1 MIISVKYNFIYI
13 RTKKTA
19 STSIHRALEQILG
32 PDDICIRRKYRDL
45 SSVLKRGVIPPEE
58 GFETHVSA
66 VAIKPYLQKRI
77 WNRSFKFTSER
88 HPYEKAVSLAY
99 YFASKKDKIEERG
112 RKPPSDDFDK
122 VLNSVVKGGKYRSFP
137 LYFIDGAPVVSDF
150 IRHESIEADLKRIT
164 EKLGIDLPPL
174 PEMKSAIRTDRRPAG
189 DILTK
194 AQKETIYKKC
204 QPEFELLGYE
214 P

>member
-1 MIISVKYNFIYI
+1 MIISLKYNFIYI
-13 RTKKTA
+13 RTRKTA
-19 STSIHRALEQILG
+19 STSIHRALENILG

-45 SSVLKRGVIPPEE
+45 SSVLRKGVVPPEE
-58 GFETHVSA
+58 GFQTHVSA
-66 VAIKPYLQKRI
+66 VEIRPYLRRVV
-77 WNRSFKFTSER
+77 WNRAFKFTSER
-88 HPYEKAVSLAY
+88 HPYEKAVSLAF
-99 YFASKKDKIEERG
+99 YFASKKDKIKGRG
-112 RKPPSDDFDK
+112 RKPPSEDFDK
-122 VLNSVVKGGKYRSFP
+122 VLDSVVKFGRYASFP

-150 IRHESIEADLKRIT
+150 IRYESLEADLKRIT
-164 EKLGIDLPPL
+164 EKLGLDLPPL
-174 PEMKSAIRTDRRPAG
+174 PEKKTEVRTDRRAAR

>member
-1 MIISVKYNFIYI
+1 MIISLKYNFIYI

-45 SSVLKRGVIPPEE
+45 SSVLKKGVIPPEE

-66 VAIKPYLQKRI
+66 VAIKPYLQKKI

-88 HPYEKAVSLAY
+88 HPYEKAVSLAFF
-99 YFASKKDKIEERG
+99 FASKKETIEGKG
-112 RKPPSDDFDK
+112 RKPPADDFDK
-122 VLNSVVKGGKYRSFP
+122 VLASVVKGGRYRSFP
-137 LYFIDGAPVVSDF
+137 LYYVDGSPVVSDF
-150 IRHESIEADLKRIT
+150 IRYESLEADLNRIT
-164 EKLGIDLPPL
+164 QKLGIDLPPL
-174 PEMKSAIRTDRRPAG
+174 PEMKTALRQDRRPAR

-194 AQKETIYKKC
+194 AQKETIYKTC